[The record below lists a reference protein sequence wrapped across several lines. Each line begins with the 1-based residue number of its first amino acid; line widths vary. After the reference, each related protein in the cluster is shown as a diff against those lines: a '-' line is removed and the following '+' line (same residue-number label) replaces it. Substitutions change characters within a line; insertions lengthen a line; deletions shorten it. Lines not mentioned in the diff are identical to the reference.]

1 MKFSIVLNKNL
12 KFILNNKMTTHLNE
26 SEIKEDNESQYSSD
40 SDQDFD
46 YLSLESYNLNIK
58 SSALDVMRDL
68 SHKLNKSHY
77 IQSSINDEIDAK
89 LEHLVTNY
97 DNQYSTNSPFDEF
110 TDSQNNCI
118 FESKLKLLKDLE
130 LNYKRKSICNNI
142 DENEDKELTKSD
154 VQINEIPNS
163 FQEFLKILFQLNA
176 SLIEDINSK
185 LYFKSETNYRSA
197 QFKDHDSYV
206 KTFIPFV
213 FRELW
218 ESLKYWRKRELRT
231 DLMDFQIVSE
241 NQIKCSLVRNINAN
255 ESQFKFGQIVVLNYL
270 IDLNLNANDSE
281 PKVFFGVVQS
291 IDSKLIDKTS
301 HHFVNSPELQSEE
314 ENDFILDEITVFCNP
329 IALNYNK
336 VSVMT
341 LNCVQK
347 YLLEAR
353 VVYELKEKFPLICE
367 QILKPIHT
375 FGVSGVCINMT
386 NRKQLTYFDDQLD
399 SIQKAYEVCCAS
411 DLVSSSFVAI
421 YGPKNTG
428 KTEVLRETILQ
439 LFKYGERNINKLL
452 VISKSFSEITSIV
465 QQLKRHKIKVYH
477 IDSEGKSISHNN
489 KEIGEKIEK
498 LQKELLFQD
507 IIGSDTHSYEEC
519 MKLYKEEIQLKDI
532 SVKAKF
538 MKEQIEKLVICRLIT
553 ESQVIIGSIDSICND
568 EPFNF
573 IYNFVDQNIILSA
586 LIDNASI
593 YTEPEILTLLYAGV
607 KGFVLI
613 GDTFESPK
621 IRQKVKTESFLQR
634 YIRLYNNCNS
644 NDIKSNSTSVVRL
657 YDSIDSR
664 LRYAQNFKNRE
675 NRLKNNYFVKNKV
688 FNKTNNNY
696 GRNNS
701 RFYNNSFNKFAA
713 NKKRNFNKYPD
724 RKPFP
729 RFHTSN
735 IEHKNPKPVVNYPN
749 EVPFLS
755 SVLVNNESDYQN
767 NDLMNDMMP
776 NASHVAYGNRES
788 YRSQTLNSNN
798 DYDYNQMNYNM
809 MSTPVY
815 GNINPLFMPETNF
828 QFMANPTQDNNQNY
842 PLG

>member
-1 MKFSIVLNKNL
+1 
-12 KFILNNKMTTHLNE
+12 MTTHLNE
-26 SEIKEDNESQYSSD
+26 NEIKEDNESQYSSD
-40 SDQDFD
+40 SDEDFD
-46 YLSLESYNLNIK
+46 YFGVECYKLNINR
-58 SSALDVMRDL
+58 SALDVMRDL
-68 SHKLNKSHY
+68 SRKLNKSHY
-77 IQSSINDEIDAK
+77 IQSSINDKIDPK
-89 LEHLVTNY
+89 LDHLVINY
-97 DNQYSTNSPFDEF
+97 DIQYSTNSPFDEF
-110 TDSQNNCI
+110 TDSQNNSI

-130 LNYKRKSICNNI
+130 LNYKRKSIYNNI
-142 DENEDKELTKSD
+142 DENEDQINEILTKSD

-206 KTFIPFV
+206 KAFIPFV

-218 ESLKYWRKRELRT
+218 ESLKYWRKRQLRT
-231 DLMDFQIVSE
+231 DLMDFQIVNE
-241 NQIKCSLVRNINAN
+241 NQIKCSLIRNINAN

-314 ENDFILDEITVFCNP
+314 NDFILDEITVFCNP

-353 VVYELKEKFPLICE
+353 VVYELKEKFPFICE

-375 FGVSGVCINMT
+375 FGVSGVSINMT
-386 NRKQLTYFDDQLD
+386 NRKQFTYFDDQLD

-428 KTEVLRETILQ
+428 KTECLRETILQ
-439 LFKYGERNINKLL
+439 LFKYGERNVNKLL
-452 VISKSFSEITSIV
+452 VVSKSVSEITSIV
-465 QQLKRHKIKVYH
+465 EQLKRHKIKVYH

-489 KEIGEKIEK
+489 KEIGEKVEK

-507 IIGSDTHSYEEC
+507 IIGNDTHSYEEC

-568 EPFNF
+568 ETFNF
-573 IYNFVDQNIILSA
+573 TYNFVDQNIILSA

-644 NDIKSNSTSVVRL
+644 NDLKSNNTSVVRL

-664 LRYAQNFKNRE
+664 LRYAQNLKNRE
-675 NRLKNNYFVKNKV
+675 NRLKNNYFVKNKA
-688 FNKTNNNY
+688 FTKTNNNY
-696 GRNNS
+696 RRNNS
-701 RFYNNSFNKFAA
+701 RFCNNGFNKFAA
-713 NKKRNFNKYPD
+713 NKKTNFNNYNTKDRKLPFNRYHD

-735 IEHKNPKPVVNYPN
+735 IDHKNPKPVVNNPN

-755 SVLVNNESDYQN
+755 SVNNESDYQN
-767 NDLMNDMMP
+767 NDLMNDIMP
-776 NASHVAYGNRES
+776 NASHFAYGNRES
-788 YRSQTLNSNN
+788 YRSQTFNSTN
-798 DYDYNQMNYNM
+798 DYDYNQINYNM

-815 GNINPLFMPETNF
+815 SNIIPLFVPETKF
-828 QFMANPTQDNNQNY
+828 QFMANPTQNNNQNY